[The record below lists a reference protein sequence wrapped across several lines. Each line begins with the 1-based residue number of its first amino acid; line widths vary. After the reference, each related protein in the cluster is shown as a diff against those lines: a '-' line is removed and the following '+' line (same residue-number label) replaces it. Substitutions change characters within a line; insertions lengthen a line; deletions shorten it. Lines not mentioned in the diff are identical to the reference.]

1 MVRIP
6 HCSSFQSSPNV
17 QFSLGGSHGIGRRD
31 KWLTSIPRNFCLK
44 SISQV
49 TQSIF
54 LVSAVT
60 LSCLL
65 QHLCFLLF
73 IPFSISIHYLGFLF
87 MLNLVTAVVKE
98 LISISLWEVLKHAR
112 STSWD
117 SEVLT
122 FPFPPPISL
131 FTASKFLHPV
141 QAHQYHSAM
150 GGGLTANQILAY
162 DSEKWGN
169 AGITETGSSALLH
182 NKKSPIVGPKIFHHL
197 HRLLVEEQTQHSQP
211 CHILFLIIL

>member
-6 HCSSFQSSPNV
+6 YCSSFQSSPSV

-98 LISISLWEVLKHAR
+98 LSQHLSLGSIKTCKIHFLGLR
-112 STSWD
+112 SPNLSFPSTNFPIH
-117 SEVLT
+117 SE
-122 FPFPPPISL
+122 
-131 FTASKFLHPV
+131 
-141 QAHQYHSAM
+141 
-150 GGGLTANQILAY
+150 
-162 DSEKWGN
+162 
-169 AGITETGSSALLH
+169 
-182 NKKSPIVGPKIFHHL
+182 
-197 HRLLVEEQTQHSQP
+197 
-211 CHILFLIIL
+211 